1 MSRANIPFVSIG
13 NRGIISPLALA
24 RIDLD
29 RTRLSA
35 EVFTNFIGKTQGALA
50 IRPGTKYR
58 GSSFSDTGATW
69 IEFVASTDDV
79 ALVEVTHQKMRI
91 WLGDDAHEIALL
103 GRPAVDTILSITD
116 TGWDNDSTG
125 GASSPSQTDL
135 IPTMTSGTTSGVTI
149 TDGDHQSS
157 QPGWFVGDNNTATE
171 WDSENLDTGVNW
183 VAIDFGSGNAVKVRS
198 HTIRATHLSGFL
210 SRTPASWELKGSN
223 DGSTWTT
230 EVTVSGQTGWA
241 VSEKRTF
248 FDTGWSDTGANAWRH
263 WKWQGREAKRIEF
276 SELELF
282 GDTGGSATQMS
293 VSGGRMVLNAGSIG
307 AIARAKKRVIVSD
320 TGTEHS
326 LAINI
331 DRGPITLRVGSTDG
345 DDDYISETA
354 LGTGY
359 HNLAFTP
366 QGDFWVTLQT
376 DALVDRIVGSLEIGD
391 SGTVE
396 ITSPWEATDL
406 DNIRYDQS
414 ADVVYADCEG
424 VRPSKIER
432 RGTGRSWSVVDYAP
446 DNGPFLPTASSSA
459 RLTPGSL
466 TAGNT
471 TLTSDVPYFTSSHVG
486 ALFKIFHES
495 QSGFFRLGALGA
507 KTDVVQVTG
516 IGDTGVDSPQ
526 DSERRIT
533 VAVTGTWSGRI
544 KIERSLDGDDLG
556 FKEVPGRNVTSGS
569 ASDTGTFSVTIDDD
583 DDNIKAWYRARVI
596 AYNSGVAEVF
606 ITYFGGGKTGIGRV
620 TAYNSNT
627 SVDIES
633 TTGFSSKGDT
643 GFTNNWQEG
652 YWSEHRGF
660 PTAVALHGG
669 RLGHAQG
676 GSLFLTVSDD
686 FESFDDTTPGDAGPI
701 IRTLGSG
708 PVDNIHYLISLVRMI
723 IGTAGAELMLK
734 SSSLDEPV
742 TPDNSAAVT
751 FSTQGSA
758 NLRAIKMDTRALFVQ
773 RSEQRVFMIGAGV
786 QGNAFGDYE
795 GLELTLLVPDLL
807 AAGVVSIAIQRQ
819 PDTRIHLVL
828 QDGTVAICVY
838 EPTEEVL
845 AWSLWEGDTGTDAA
859 VEKVAVLPGIQEDA
873 VYYHIRRTINGST
886 KRYLE
891 KWAKES
897 ECRGDT
903 GTCFLMDCAVEFSDT
918 GRATTFVDAAVHLA
932 GESVIAWGDLDTG
945 STPFI
950 DLSPDVNGV
959 QTMHTVDTGGDIT
972 FSSLTQGV
980 HRGSLGKAFV
990 PTWKSTK
997 LAYAAALGTA
1007 LGQVKRMPQV
1017 SLILYKTHPRG
1028 VFFGTDTGKGL
1039 DSLPNVIEGAVVD
1052 QDVIFET
1059 LDKVAVSAPSTWKTD
1074 PRLIIRG
1081 RPPRPMTALALVP
1094 AIETNDK

>member
-1 MSRANIPFVSIG
+1 VARQNVPFLSF
-13 NRGIISPLALA
+13 NRGILSARALA
-24 RIDLD
+24 RVDLD

-35 EVFTNFIGKTQGALA
+35 ERMVNFIPSTQGSMS
-50 IRPGTKYR
+50 IRPGTKYF
-58 GSSFSDTGATW
+58 GSSLSDTGAAW
-69 IEFVASTDDV
+69 LEFVASTTDV
-79 ALVEVTHQKMRI
+79 ALLELTHNKMRV
-91 WLGDDAHEIALL
+91 WLGDDAHEVALL

-125 GASSPSQTDL
+125 GASAPSRTDL

-157 QPGWFVGDNNTATE
+157 QPGWLVGDNNTATE
-171 WDSENLDTGVNW
+171 WDSENLDTGLNW

-263 WKWQGREAKRIEF
+263 WKWQGREGKRIEF

-331 DRGPITLRVGSTDG
+331 DRGTVTLRVGSTDG
-345 DDDYISETA
+345 DDDYISETT

-396 ITSPWEATDL
+396 ITTPWEANDV
-406 DNIRYDQS
+406 DNVRYDQS

-459 RLTPGSL
+459 KLTPGSL

-606 ITYFGGGKTGIGRV
+606 ITYFGGGRTGIGRV

-723 IGTAGAELMLK
+723 IGTAGSELMLK

-758 NLRAIKMDTRALFVQ
+758 NLRAVKMDTRAIMVQ
-773 RSEQRVFMIGAGV
+773 RSEQRVFMIGPS
-786 QGNAFGDYE
+786 QGNVVTDYE
-795 GLELTLLVPDLL
+795 AFDLTLLVPDLL
-807 AAGVVSIAIQRQ
+807 AAGIVSIAIQRQ
-819 PDTRIHLVL
+819 PDTRLHVVL
-828 QDGTVAICVY
+828 ADGTVGVLTY
-838 EPTEEVL
+838 EPQEEVVC
-845 AWSLWEGDTGTDAA
+845 WSTWAGDTGTGAA
-859 VEKVAVLPGIQEDA
+859 VEKVAILPGTGEDA
-873 VYYHIRRTINGST
+873 VFYHIRRTINGAT

-897 ECRGDT
+897 ECTGDS
-903 GTCFLMDCAVEFSDT
+903 GLCWLMDSAVSFSDT
-918 GRATTFVDAAVHLA
+918 GRTTAFNGVASHLV
-932 GESVIAWGDLDTG
+932 GESVVAWGDLDTG
-945 STPFI
+945 STPYV
-950 DLSPDVNGV
+950 DLSPDVSGV
-959 QTMHTVDTGGDIT
+959 QTRWSIDTGGD
-972 FSSLTQGV
+972 LTLTGLTDGV
-980 HRGSLGKAFV
+980 HHGVLGLPYRA
-990 PTWKSTK
+990 TWTSTK
-997 LAYAAALGTA
+997 LAYAAEAGTA
-1007 LGQVKRMPQV
+1007 LAQMKRTDKV
-1017 SLILYKTHPRG
+1017 G
-1028 VFFGTDTGKGL
+1028 VLVYRQHQNGLFLGNDTGNL
-1039 DSLPNVIEGAVVD
+1039 DPLPRMYEGASVD
-1052 QDVIFET
+1052 PDYIYQAADLLAMPVPNRW
-1059 LDKVAVSAPSTWKTD
+1059 ATD
-1074 PRLIIRG
+1074 PRLTVVAKS
-1081 RPPRPMTALALVP
+1081 PRPATVLALVP
-1094 AIETNDK
+1094 SVATNERV

>member
-293 VSGGRMVLNAGSIG
+293 VAGGRMVLNAGSIG

-331 DRGPITLRVGSTDG
+331 DRGPVTLRVGSTDG

-396 ITSPWEATDL
+396 ITAPWEASDL

-414 ADVVYADCEG
+414 ADVVYVDCDG
-424 VRPSKIER
+424 VRPRKIER

-446 DNGPFLPTASSSA
+446 NDGPFLPAASSSA
-459 RLTPGSL
+459 KMSVSHFY
-466 TAGNT
+466 GNT
-471 TLTSDVPYFTSSHVG
+471 TMESDVPFFSASHIG
-486 ALFKIFHES
+486 ALFKLTCNG
-495 QSGFFRLGALGA
+495 QSGEWALGALNA
-507 KTDVVQVTG
+507 ATDAVSITG
-516 IGDTGVDSPQ
+516 VGDTGTKTSN
-526 DSERRIT
+526 SERRIVFT
-533 VAVTGTWSGRI
+533 VSGTWSGQLT
-544 KIERSLDGDDLG
+544 IERSFDSEDFG
-556 FKEVPGRNVTSGS
+556 FKTASIESLGMTGNI
-569 ASDTGTFSVTIDDD
+569 SDTGTFTTTIDDL
-583 DDNIKAWYRARVI
+583 DDNLKVWYRAKVTS
-596 AYNSGVAEVF
+596 YTSGVPIVR
-606 ITYFGGGKTGIGRV
+606 ITRIGG
-620 TAYNSNT
+620 
-627 SVDIES
+627 S
-633 TTGFSSKGDT
+633 TTGIAKVTSYNNNQSVNIEVIKRFSDT
-643 GFTNNWQEG
+643 GYTEDWQQG
-652 YWSEHRGF
+652 YWSDARGF

-669 RLGHAQG
+669 RLVHAKG
-676 GSLFLTVSDD
+676 GSVFLSVSDD
-686 FESFDDTTPGDAGPI
+686 FESFDDTVEGDAGPI

-708 PVDNIHYLISLVRMI
+708 PVDNIHYLVSLLRLI
-723 IGTAGAELMLK
+723 IGTAGAEIAMK
-734 SSSLDEPV
+734 SSSLDEPL
-742 TPDNSAAVT
+742 TPTNSSATA

-819 PDTRIHLVL
+819 PDTRLHCVL
-828 QDGTVAICVY
+828 GDGRVAICVY

-845 AWSLWEGDTGTDAA
+845 AWSIWEGDTGTAA
-859 VEKVAVLPGIQEDA
+859 SVKKVAVLPGIQEDA

-897 ECRGDT
+897 ECLGDT

-918 GRATTFVDAAVHLA
+918 GRATTFVDAAAHLA
-932 GESVIAWGDLDTG
+932 GESVIAWGDLDSG
-945 STPFI
+945 STPFV

-1017 SLILYKTHPRG
+1017 SLILYKCHPRA
-1028 VFFGTDTGKGL
+1028 VLFGTDTGKGL

-1059 LDKVAVSAPSTWKTD
+1059 LDKVSVPAPSTWESD

-1081 RPPRPMTALALVP
+1081 RPPRPATLLALVP
-1094 AIETNDK
+1094 TVETNDK